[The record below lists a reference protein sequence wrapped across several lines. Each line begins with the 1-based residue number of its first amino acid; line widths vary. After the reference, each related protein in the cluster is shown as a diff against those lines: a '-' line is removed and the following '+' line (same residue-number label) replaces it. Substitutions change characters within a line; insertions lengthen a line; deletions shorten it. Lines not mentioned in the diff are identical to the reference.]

1 MASPSP
7 ARRRGLVCLKGIKC
21 AGRSPLCGADQAH
34 NAFPAK
40 VGWRL
45 RSGPGYEP
53 SLRKWVSGQRDTYL
67 LVGRQVKLRRAEL
80 RFDRSVLE
88 KWLVTDYLL
97 QWK

>member
-1 MASPSP
+1 M
-7 ARRRGLVCLKGIKC
+7 
-21 AGRSPLCGADQAH
+21 
-34 NAFPAK
+34 
-40 VGWRL
+40 
-45 RSGPGYEP
+45 
-53 SLRKWVSGQRDTYL
+53 SGQRDTYL